1 MEVYT
6 MREYKVSLDN
16 PSLFCCYHG
25 DRQMSDL
32 SCCNLLQPVFQN
44 RVTRAVTL

>member
-1 MEVYT
+1 MCET
-6 MREYKVSLDN
+6 RVSLDN
-16 PSLFCCYHG
+16 PSLLLQA
-25 DRQMSDL
+25 DDL